1 MWKAVGVSHD
11 VPVLG
16 ERFADALSYAADAHR
31 LQVRK
36 GVGIPYIA
44 HLLGVAALVIEGAGE
59 DGALTE
65 DLAIAALLHDVA
77 EDQGGRARLE
87 DVRARFGDEV
97 ARIVE
102 ACSDSLAE
110 SPGDRPPWRRRK
122 QAYLDHLER
131 ADTAVLRVSLA
142 DKLHNA
148 RAIVFDHRVHGE
160 SLWERF
166 NPEADARWYY
176 GALRELFLRRLPGPQ
191 ADELARV
198 VEELT
203 ALR

>member
-1 MWKAVGVSHD
+1 VSSAD
-11 VPVLG
+11 PILG
-16 ERFADALSYAADAHR
+16 ERFADALTYAARAHR
-31 LQVRK
+31 RQVRK

-44 HLLGVAALVIEGAGE
+44 HLLGVASLVIEGASE
-59 DGALTE
+59 DGSLTE

-77 EDQGGRARLE
+77 EDQGGERRIE

-102 ACSDSLAE
+102 ACSDSLTE
-110 SPGDRPPWRRRK
+110 SPDERPPWRERK
-122 QAYLDHLER
+122 TAYLEHLER
-131 ADTAVLRVSLA
+131 ADPAVLRVSLA

-148 RAIVFDHRVHGE
+148 RAIVFDHRIHGD

-166 NPEADARWYY
+166 NPDADAPWYY
-176 GALRELFLRRLPGPQ
+176 AALRDVFLRRLPGPQ

-203 ALR
+203 ALG

>member
-1 MWKAVGVSHD
+1 MWQAGRVSND
-11 VPVLG
+11 PPLLG
-16 ERFADALSYAADAHR
+16 ERFADALAYAARAHR

-44 HLLGVAALVIEGAGE
+44 HLLGVAALVIEGASE

-77 EDQGGRARLE
+77 EDQGGRARLD
-87 DVRARFGDEV
+87 DVRSRFGGEV

-110 SPGDRPPWRRRK
+110 DPDDRPPWRQRK
-122 QAYLDHLER
+122 NAYLDHLEQ
-131 ADTAVLRVSLA
+131 ADSPVLRVSLA

-148 RAIVFDHRVHGE
+148 RAIVFDHRVHGD

-166 NPEADARWYY
+166 NPEADAGWYY
-176 GALRELFLRRLPGPQ
+176 GALRDLFLRRLPGPQ

-198 VEELT
+198 VDELT
-203 ALR
+203 ALG